1 MSTLFKTFDND
12 LTARRIH
19 DVRREPVG
27 SFAGILGPDATV
39 GSFDDVP
46 HLRGQGTGRSRAM
59 PIASAR
65 GPSATS
71 TSGHTPR
78 HPMSSSAGGRS
89 KSASER
95 PS

>member
-39 GSFDDVP
+39 GSSDDVP
-46 HLRGQGTGRSRAM
+46 HLRGQGTGAFAGDADRQRQGSFGDVDFRPHAA
-59 PIASAR
+59 PPDVEQR
-65 GPSATS
+65 GRTVE
-71 TSGHTPR
+71 
-78 HPMSSSAGGRS
+78 
-89 KSASER
+89 ER
-95 PS
+95 E